1 MTRTLAKIAILAIAL
16 SSSTVL
22 ASADAATSHHATRT
36 AKAGAFKVTASVNK
50 TDPLLD
56 TKVKIKGSVSPAAPG
71 AAVTLQVRY
80 EDRNEWKTI
89 DTARLNNASKYKFKD
104 KVGSVRERKYRV
116 VKPAG
121 ATRSA
126 GRSPAVKVT
135 VFGWRDA
142 HLAEPGDRPPTCTRS
157 TRSRSTAI
165 TYPDSIRSL
174 HRAAARDTD
183 PIDYNL
189 NRDCKPFAARYGI
202 SRHLAGPAP
211 ASLASCPLTT
221 CRVQRQLRAD
231 PVGRSSS
238 FDVTKVFRITVTPP
252 PATAYAAVGTP
263 QVLCSF

>member
-22 ASADAATSHHATRT
+22 ASADAATRDHATRT
-36 AKAGAFKVTASVNK
+36 DKAGAFKVTASVNK

-71 AAVTLQVRY
+71 ASVTLQVRY

-135 VFGWRDA
+135 VFGWRDLTSIKA
-142 HLAEPGDRPPTCTRS
+142 ATS
-157 TRSRSTAI
+157 TNMYDVDRSRSTASP
-165 TYPDSIRSL
+165 TPSRSAPTSAT
-174 HRAAARDTD
+174 HR
-183 PIDYNL
+183 
-189 NRDCKPFAARYGI
+189 
-202 SRHLAGPAP
+202 PATP
-211 ASLASCPLTT
+211 A
-221 CRVQRQLRAD
+221 
-231 PVGRSSS
+231 RSS
-238 FDVTKVFRITVTPP
+238 TT
-252 PATAYAAVGTP
+252 
-263 QVLCSF
+263 